1 MEGFEILKK
10 LGDGAYSIV
19 YKVRRKE
26 DNKIYA
32 LKKVKL
38 QNLSD
43 KEKENALNEVRI
55 LASVKSPFVISYK
68 EAFIEDSDS
77 SLCLIMEFA
86 DKGDLYQKITEFK
99 KMGTFFEEVDIWR
112 IFIQMTLGL
121 KALHDMKILHRDLKS
136 ANIFLESDGSAKIGD
151 LNVSKVA
158 KKGLGYTQ
166 TGSPYYAS
174 PEVWKDQP
182 YDLKSDIWSLG
193 CVTYEMIT
201 LHPPFRA
208 QSMEGLYKKV
218 IKGQFP
224 KISDNYSNDL
234 SELIHMLLKVNAGE
248 RPSCAQI
255 IKHPIVKKRLE
266 YFQAQ
271 NGIGDYDD
279 NIDDA
284 ELLKTIRIPKNILFL
299 TDRLPCANYID
310 GKGKKKEMNT
320 SKKNTFPNNNL
331 PTIKRNIE
339 SENNENDNMNNKNIL
354 LKIKNND
361 SPSLP
366 SHRNNKSNIIG
377 KSNNNN
383 NSIIENRKV
392 NISNIIPER
401 STNNHIIKNNINN
414 ENKEKIVLNIEK
426 ENNRLLAEKR
436 YQQQQKKIKQ
446 QKYLEGLGLSEIY
459 KIYAPSLEIIN
470 YGNKG
475 TNKKSYEYIYNKNKK
490 PYYIYN
496 TNNNN
501 NNNNYALPKI
511 VPNRRLNPINRRHIR
526 NIGIKN

>member
-1 MEGFEILKK
+1 
-10 LGDGAYSIV
+10 
-19 YKVRRKE
+19 
-26 DNKIYA
+26 
-32 LKKVKL
+32 
-38 QNLSD
+38 
-43 KEKENALNEVRI
+43 
-55 LASVKSPFVISYK
+55 
-68 EAFIEDSDS
+68 
-77 SLCLIMEFA
+77 
-86 DKGDLYQKITEFK
+86 
-99 KMGTFFEEVDIWR
+99 
-112 IFIQMTLGL
+112 
-121 KALHDMKILHRDLKS
+121 
-136 ANIFLESDGSAKIGD
+136 
-151 LNVSKVA
+151 
-158 KKGLGYTQ
+158 
-166 TGSPYYAS
+166 
-174 PEVWKDQP
+174 
-182 YDLKSDIWSLG
+182 
-193 CVTYEMIT
+193 
-201 LHPPFRA
+201 
-208 QSMEGLYKKV
+208 
-218 IKGQFP
+218 
-224 KISDNYSNDL
+224 
-234 SELIHMLLKVNAGE
+234 
-248 RPSCAQI
+248 
-255 IKHPIVKKRLE
+255 
-266 YFQAQ
+266 
-271 NGIGDYDD
+271 
-279 NIDDA
+279 
-284 ELLKTIRIPKNILFL
+284 
-299 TDRLPCANYID
+299 
-310 GKGKKKEMNT
+310 
-320 SKKNTFPNNNL
+320 
-331 PTIKRNIE
+331 
-339 SENNENDNMNNKNIL
+339 MNNKNIL